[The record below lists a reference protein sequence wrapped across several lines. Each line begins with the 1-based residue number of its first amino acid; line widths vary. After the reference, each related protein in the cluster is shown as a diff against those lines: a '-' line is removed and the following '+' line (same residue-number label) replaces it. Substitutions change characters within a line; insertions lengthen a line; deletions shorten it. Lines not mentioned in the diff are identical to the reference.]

1 MTFTFTAPVWH
12 WKGPAP
18 HHFLVL
24 PPELVER
31 VKKVANKV
39 TYGWGMIPV
48 RARIGETE
56 FETAMW
62 PMDGGYI
69 LPLRA
74 DTRKKE
80 GIGVDDLVTAWVE
93 VVGAPE
99 EPGDEGEWLE
109 LSL

>member
-1 MTFTFTAPVWH
+1 MNFTFTAPIWH

-24 PPELVER
+24 PPELAER
-31 VKKVANKV
+31 VKAVSAQV

-48 RARIGETE
+48 RAKVGKTE

-62 PMDGGYI
+62 PKDGGYI

-74 DTRKKE
+74 DLRRKE
-80 GIGVDDLVTAWVE
+80 NLAADDIATAWVE
-93 VVGAPE
+93 VIGARE
-99 EPGDEGEWLE
+99 EPEGDWIE

>member
-1 MTFTFTAPVWH
+1 MTFTFTAPIWH

-24 PPELVER
+24 PPELAAR
-31 VKKVANKV
+31 VKAVSAQV

-48 RARIGETE
+48 KAKIGDAE

-62 PMDGGYI
+62 PKDGGYI
-69 LPLRA
+69 LPLKA
-74 DTRKKE
+74 DLRKQEKLA
-80 GIGVDDLVTAWVE
+80 IDDLVTAWVE
-93 VVGAPE
+93 VIGARE
-99 EPGDEGEWLE
+99 EPEGDWIE